1 MTAALSADPARRGR
15 VLLRVSAGRLSPARV
30 HQIMAGADLDGL
42 DAALGE
48 LRAGPPRKTPAGT
61 TTQSW
66 TGAT

>member
-1 MTAALSADPARRGR
+1 M
-15 VLLRVSAGRLSPARV
+15 LLRVSAGRLSRARV

-48 LRAGPPRKTPAGT
+48 LRAGPRKTPAGT
-61 TTQSW
+61 TTPSW